1 MYSVAKARWLISGR
15 RAISGDSAWFY
26 TSGNLRAGTCVERAA
41 QGKRAESPA
50 EEAEVCMARAD
61 TPGVAAPTTDQQR
74 TDAEHLQQLGYRQEL
89 RRTMSTFSNFAVAF
103 SYLSVTTGIF
113 ALFSVGLGTGG
124 PAFVWSWPIVF
135 GGQFLVGLVFAELAS
150 HFPVAGS
157 VYQWTRRVANR
168 DVAWMNGWV
177 YLVAQIAT
185 IASVDFAV
193 APVIATLFGLDP
205 STPVLITIALIVLLI
220 TTVINIVGVKLLS
233 IINNIGVLAEL
244 AGMLVLGILLLTH
257 AQHPI
262 SFVTNTGGTEVN
274 GSYLGTFFAAMLM
287 SLFVVYGFDTAGT
300 LAEETHNPTRAVP
313 RALLL
318 SLLGSF
324 IIGGI
329 FLLGAVLAIPNGSGD
344 LAKFMADAQSLESI
358 IENAVPGVSN
368 AFFVIVSTAITV
380 CGLSVQ
386 ANATRL
392 LFSMARDRQVPGSGY
407 LARVSPSLGTPMIAI
422 LVTAVLAVGLIFL
435 TQVEAVLVAVTVV
448 LIYLAYGICTASALF
463 ARSRGWPEKP
473 AAFSLGKAGLIINL
487 LAVLW
492 GAAMIVN
499 LAWYRPVDTQ
509 PFYLNAA
516 VLIFVPVI
524 LVVGVIYYYGF
535 QRRMSAKAPSDAA

>member
-1 MYSVAKARWLISGR
+1 MSS
-15 RAISGDSAWFY
+15 
-26 TSGNLRAGTCVERAA
+26 
-41 QGKRAESPA
+41 
-50 EEAEVCMARAD
+50 AD
-61 TPGVAAPTTDQQR
+61 TTGVAAPVTEQQHR
-74 TDAEHLQQLGYRQEL
+74 DAEQLKQLGYRQEL
-89 RRTMSTFSNFAVAF
+89 RRTMGTFSNFAVAF

-113 ALFSVGLGTGG
+113 ALFAFGLGTGG
-124 PAFVWSWPIVF
+124 PAFIWSWPIVF
-135 GGQFLVGLVFAELAS
+135 IGQFLVGLVFAELAS
-150 HFPVAGS
+150 HFPAAGS
-157 VYQWTRRVANR
+157 VYQWTRRVAHR

-185 IASVDFAV
+185 IASVDFTV
-193 APVIATLFGLDP
+193 PPVIATLFGWNAKD
-205 STPVLITIALIVLLI
+205 THVLIAIALVVLAL
-220 TTVINIVGVKLLS
+220 TTVINIVGVRLLS

-244 AGMLVLGILLLTH
+244 TGMLVLGTLLLTH
-257 AQHPI
+257 AHHSV
-262 SFVTNTGGTEVN
+262 SFLSNTGGTEVN
-274 GSYLGTFFAAMLM
+274 GTYLGTFFAAMLM

-318 SLLGSF
+318 ALVGSF

-329 FLLGAVLAIPNGSGD
+329 FLVGAILAIPNGTGD
-344 LAKFMADAQSLESI
+344 LAKYMAD
-358 IENAVPGVSN
+358 SN
-368 AFFVIVSTAITV
+368 ALETIIQTSFSNLSNLFFVIVSTAISV

-392 LFSMARDRQVPGSGY
+392 LFSMARDRQVPGNRV
-407 LARVSPSLGTPMIAI
+407 LARVSPSLGTPVVAV
-422 LVTAVLAVGLIFL
+422 LVTAVLAAALIFL

-448 LIYLAYGICTASALF
+448 LIYLAYGICTASALA
-463 ARSRGWPEKP
+463 ARFRGWP
-473 AAFSLGKAGLIINL
+473 ATRAGFSLGRGGLIINL

-499 LAWYRPVDTQ
+499 LAWYRPAQTQ

-524 LVVGVIYYYGF
+524 LIVGAFYYYAF
-535 QRRMSAKAPSDAA
+535 QRRRSARLALEGEGA